1 MKKLPFILPF
11 LFIVSLVSAQNTSE
25 GYTLHGQIQGGDYDG
40 YIYLNIGNEKDSVL
54 VVDNQFEFTGYVEI
68 PKQSSLHL
76 DSDSYITWVY
86 LENSEIELVLTY
98 EIREINRHDYHG
110 LVITEITGSKTAKYE
125 ERYKQFYQANQGK
138 ENFGTLVYE
147 ELSLLLREYPDHPF
161 SGQILGE
168 SSLLSPVL
176 SLEQINELYQL
187 INISAQD
194 SQYLDWIDRGR
205 RNLRLYGI
213 GQPFSAFSLPDALG
227 DTISSGSLA
236 GKITVIDFWASWCGP
251 CRGKHP
257 ELIELYEKFQGEKF
271 NMVGIS
277 IDADSESWL
286 KAIEQD
292 QLPWM
297 NALDKE
303 QVLWKELGLV
313 AIPFTCL
320 LDEQGEIIAL
330 NPSLELL
337 DKLLEERL
345 SP

>member
-1 MKKLPFILPF
+1 MKKLLPLFSF
-11 LFIVSLVSAQNTSE
+11 LFIASLVSAQPTSDGYILRGEIKE
-25 GYTLHGQIQGGDYDG
+25 GTYDG
-40 YIYLNIGNEKDSVL
+40 YVYLQKGNEKDSVL
-54 VVDNQFEFTGYVEI
+54 VVDNRFEFSGFVEI

-76 DSDSYITWVY
+76 GPDSYITWVY
-86 LENSEIELVLTY
+86 LENSLIELVLTY
-98 EIREINRHDYHG
+98 EIKEINRHDYHG
-110 LVITEITGSKTAKYE
+110 LVITEITGSETAKYE

-138 ENFGTLVYE
+138 ENFGALVYE
-147 ELSLLLREYPDHPF
+147 ELSLLLREYPDHPY

-187 INISAQD
+187 INIAAQD

-227 DTISSGSLA
+227 DTISSESLA
-236 GKITVIDFWASWCGP
+236 GKITLVDFWASWCGP

-257 ELIELYEKFQGEKF
+257 ELIELYDKFQGEKF

-297 NALDKE
+297 NVLDKE
-303 QVLWKELGLV
+303 QALWEELGLV

-320 LDEQGEIIAL
+320 LDEQGKIIAL

-337 DKLLEERL
+337 EKMLEERL